1 MTTDTTPLA
10 PCPFCGAPAHGYA
23 IEPHSHSPSLMR
35 LIPELPDH
43 PGSYVIEGQ
52 CACGSGLIGAD
63 ETEVVARWNRRAP
76 QPSPA
81 AQGDAELG
89 RTAMRFVDRAGDVH
103 PGIDDAETICA
114 EFYKAMSDVIEKM
127 PHVQRMQPSMSAP
140 ASQEVKS
147 HDN

>member
-1 MTTDTTPLA
+1 
-10 PCPFCGAPAHGYA
+10 
-23 IEPHSHSPSLMR
+23 
-35 LIPELPDH
+35 
-43 PGSYVIEGQ
+43 
-52 CACGSGLIGAD
+52 
-63 ETEVVARWNRRAP
+63 
-76 QPSPA
+76 
-81 AQGDAELG
+81 
-89 RTAMRFVDRAGDVH
+89 MRFVDRAGDVH